1 MAGGISDLEE
11 GKIILAHGK
20 IDLNRGQGQGQ
31 TLGAKYGGNGGKGKK
46 EGKII
51 N

>member
-20 IDLNRGQGQGQ
+20 IDLNRGQGQNMGEM
-31 TLGAKYGGNGGKGKK
+31 GVRAKKRAKS
-46 EGKII
+46 
-51 N
+51 